1 MFTKL
6 TDTTKA
12 PVYVPG
18 DRITFRIEIEHAQN
32 FRTVVADFRRRPERE
47 GEGAPTISIASDQIY
62 LRNRNDEGWKV
73 SEVEVGED
81 ADPDKFAP
89 GVYELVRVRGK
100 TVMYRAVVF
109 ELDERLQE
117 VRFYSGVQ

>member
-32 FRTVVADFRRRPERE
+32 FRTVVADFRLMLKLRFFPLVKCGFRRRHRRLTKSSSRLAKRSRRQNWNGILQSVVLRQRKHSLWLNAHGSECKLTF
-47 GEGAPTISIASDQIY
+47 PTG
-62 LRNRNDEGWKV
+62 R
-73 SEVEVGED
+73 
-81 ADPDKFAP
+81 
-89 GVYELVRVRGK
+89 
-100 TVMYRAVVF
+100 
-109 ELDERLQE
+109 
-117 VRFYSGVQ
+117 

>member
-1 MFTKL
+1 M
-6 TDTTKA
+6 
-12 PVYVPG
+12 
-18 DRITFRIEIEHAQN
+18 
-32 FRTVVADFRRRPERE
+32 
-47 GEGAPTISIASDQIY
+47 
-62 LRNRNDEGWKV
+62 
-73 SEVEVGED
+73 EVGED

-117 VRFYSGVQ
+117 VRF

>member
-32 FRTVVADFRRRPERE
+32 SRTVVADFRRRPERE

-100 TVMYRAVVF
+100 TVMYRAVEF
-109 ELDERLQE
+109 ELGERLQE
-117 VRFYSGVQ
+117 VHF